1 MSVSAPS
8 TGFRVVLRGDFRSS
22 LWVGRPSSSR
32 VKPAATG
39 RSYSGQVSRSHRFL
53 RRYGDLA
60 LALLLALWMTADL
73 LLRPDGRQVPAVAC
87 GLLATVPLAGRR
99 RLPVLSFLLAL
110 TGLFGMAR
118 SVPAAYDA
126 SAPFLVV
133 SVFAVF
139 SLGAHATG
147 RQFWAAVP
155 VVGFSIVLAALGEGS
170 AFSAGTVM
178 FFLAFIGTPWA
189 AGVVL
194 RLYRER
200 QATESARTAQLL
212 IEQAAKNERAVEEE
226 RAQIA
231 RDLHDVVSHAMAVT
245 LMQARG
251 GRRMLTNNLD
261 SARAAFDAIERTNT
275 QALGDMRRL
284 LNLLRP
290 ADENAGSPPAP
301 SPSLHRLAQLASDVR
316 ASGVVVELLVSGDI
330 EQVPPGVGLS
340 AYRVIQEALTNVLK
354 HAGPDTAAV
363 EVDCGT
369 EGVRLVVS
377 DNGTGGDAAASGG
390 HGLAGIRERVAVLGG
405 EVRAGPGPVSGFVV
419 SATLPYQVP
428 S

>member
-1 MSVSAPS
+1 MGRVSWPQ
-8 TGFRVVLRGDFRSS
+8 R
-22 LWVGRPSSSR
+22 LWGR
-32 VKPAATG
+32 
-39 RSYSGQVSRSHRFL
+39 H
-53 RRYGDLA
+53 GDLA
-60 LALLLALWMTADL
+60 LAVLLALWMTVDL
-73 LLRPDGRQVPAVAC
+73 LLRPDGRQVPAVVS
-87 GLLATVPLAGRR
+87 GLLATLPLGGRR
-99 RLPVLSFLLAL
+99 RHPLVSFLLVL
-110 TGLFGMAR
+110 TGLLGLAK
-118 SVPAAYDA
+118 SVPTTYDT

-155 VVGFSIVLAALGEGS
+155 TVGFSIVLAALGEGS

-189 AGVVL
+189 AGVGL

-200 QATESARTAQLL
+200 QATESSRTAQLL
-212 IEQAAKNERAVEEE
+212 VEQAAINERAIEEE
-226 RAQIA
+226 RGQIA

-251 GRRMLTNNLD
+251 GRRMLSND
-261 SARAAFDAIERTNT
+261 VDAARAAFDAIERTNA

-290 ADENAGSPPAP
+290 TQQNDGSPPAP
-301 SPSLHRLAQLASDVR
+301 APSLHRLQQLVSDVR
-316 ASGVVVELLVSGDI
+316 ASGVPVEPLVRGDV
-330 EQVPPGVGLS
+330 EQVPPGVDLS

-354 HAGPDTAAV
+354 RAGLATAIV
-363 EVDCGT
+363 EVDCGV
-369 EGVRLVVS
+369 EEVSLVVS
-377 DNGTGGDAAASGG
+377 DNGPAGGGDAVAGG
-390 HGLAGIRERVAVLGG
+390 HGLAGIKERVAVLGG
-405 EVRAGPGPVSGFVV
+405 QVQAGPGPVSGFVV